1 MKIIII
7 ARAGKTNLKN
17 INKIY
22 NIKCEDDFVG
32 YIPDKNESTR
42 SKLVDGYMDF
52 IIQNGKIHTRT
63 TYTVKDGVEIT
74 PEDKEFLI
82 EYTQGQWSDGIGES
96 FEQFP
101 CMEEDGEEIFISP
114 WYPKQKAQLIVINE

>member
-1 MKIIII
+1 MKIIIV
-7 ARAGKTNLKN
+7 APCGHTNLKD
-17 INKIY
+17 ISKVYDIE
-22 NIKCEDDFVG
+22 CEDDFVE

-52 IIQNGKIHTRT
+52 VVQNGKIHTRT
-63 TYTVKDGVEIT
+63 TYTVKDDSEIT

-82 EYTQGQWSDGIGES
+82 DYTQGQWSDGIGES
-96 FEQFP
+96 FEQYP

-114 WYPKQKAQLIVINE
+114 WYYKQKAQLIIVNE